1 MARKRRTARRSSPVR
16 RRRSS
21 TGRKVTRR
29 RRMGAGMATAN
40 IKGAA
45 FNSLLGVAG
54 GLLFGF
60 AAKLADKDNSKP
72 NNRIIV
78 GLGLSILAAVIAK
91 KPAIAAG
98 IAGATAALIATKV
111 PGLADYDVDFVAPDT
126 LMSESPNL
134 IYDENNQAYFPL
146 SDGSFFPL
154 NDYQASAYNQA
165 KQANLVNANVAN
177 MGRGRNSSG
186 NFNAIYPGY
195 LNPGMF

>member
-1 MARKRRTARRSSPVR
+1 MARRKRRSSPVR

-21 TGRKVTRR
+21 PVKRARSRR
-29 RRMGAGMATAN
+29 RIGAGMATAN

-111 PGLADYDVDFVAPDT
+111 PGLADYDTEFVSPDT
-126 LMSESPNL
+126 LMSEPNL
-134 IYDENNQAYFPL
+134 IYDESGQAYFPL

-154 NDYQASAYNQA
+154 SDYQASAYNNARTPQ
-165 KQANLVNANVAN
+165 LVNANVAN
-177 MGRGRNSSG
+177 MGRPSSG